1 MEDCATPASSL
12 ETDATLG
19 ESVVDRENL
28 GVFGLHE
35 MRLLGEWPIGVFDWK
50 ETERFLSATDLD
62 SGVTFLGL

>member
-19 ESVVDRENL
+19 ESAVDRENL

-35 MRLLGEWPIGVFDWK
+35 MRLLGEWPTGVFDWK
-50 ETERFLSATDLD
+50 ETERFLSGTD
-62 SGVTFLGL
+62 